1 MQNDTYLDQDGMGQF
16 HIQNWPIPFELSC
29 IIRIGGYADWFADD
43 ENIEDRNP
51 ARFTTGLGHEC
62 AHRRGVG
69 FRSAKM
75 SSPVDFDE
83 FDLEIQ
89 AFGEYLDDISRK
101 INARNYT
108 ETLADPEDEGS
119 SEEAFETPVVNIPPI
134 SVQLDDCAI
143 NGDINKPVEVAV
155 DVIPKDADRGMFGM
169 TDSETHACS
178 LSLASE

>member
-1 MQNDTYLDQDGMGQF
+1 
-16 HIQNWPIPFELSC
+16 
-29 IIRIGGYADWFADD
+29 
-43 ENIEDRNP
+43 
-51 ARFTTGLGHEC
+51 
-62 AHRRGVG
+62 
-69 FRSAKM
+69 M

-108 ETLADPEDEGS
+108 ETLSDPEDEGS

-155 DVIPKDADRGMFGM
+155 DVIPKDADRAVSSLIRLYVLSDWSQLFSM
-169 TDSETHACS
+169 TSGSGET
-178 LSLASE
+178 